1 MHGLTLSAQLKKRL
15 ILLAKCLV
23 SLAFLGILF
32 VSVDLQKLKE
42 QFSQIDPLFAGAG
55 VVLSFV
61 MVGASTW
68 KWWLLLRIQNCPLP
82 FKDLYRWYFVG
93 YFYSNFLPSNVGG
106 DVARAWLAGK
116 KANSH
121 STVLISIFAER
132 FTGLIFLL
140 LLAMVLPFTNP
151 SLLEFPAVWIGSC
164 VAGGGLLL
172 IGLLMAFGVRAS
184 KMKFV
189 QGLLGFAQKI
199 LRADR
204 PGKTQKIWER
214 VSGKFEILS
223 GKLGELW
230 MVLRQ
235 RPLALLQV
243 LLLTAL
249 YYALAVV
256 NVLLAYRA
264 FGVWADPVG
273 LAAVLPVALMVAMIP
288 VGLGSWGIAEGS
300 YVYYFGLVGLGKGL
314 TLAMGIFLRM
324 KILLLGLVGL
334 VIHLKEPMHPES

>member
-1 MHGLTLSAQLKKRL
+1 MKKRL
-15 ILLAKCLV
+15 TLLAKCLV
-23 SLAFLGILF
+23 SIAFLGILF
-32 VSVDLQKLKE
+32 VSVDPQKLKE
-42 QFSQIDPLFAGAG
+42 QFSQIDPLFAAAG
-55 VVLSFV
+55 VALSFV

-106 DVARAWLAGK
+106 DVARALLAGK
-116 KANSH
+116 KAKSH

-140 LLAMVLPFTNP
+140 LLAAVLPFTHP
-151 SLLEFPAVWIGSC
+151 SLQAVPAVWMGSC
-164 VAGGGLLL
+164 VAGGGLFM
-172 IGLLMAFGVRAS
+172 IGLLMVFGLRATQ
-184 KMKFV
+184 MKIV

-204 PGKTQKIWER
+204 PGKTQKIWDR
-214 VSGKFEILS
+214 VAGKLSILS
-223 GKLGELW
+223 VKLGELW
-230 MVLRQ
+230 TVLRQ
-235 RPLALLQV
+235 RPSALLQV
-243 LLLTAL
+243 FCLTVL
-249 YYALAVV
+249 YYILAVG

-264 FGVWADPVG
+264 FGVWADPAG
-273 LAAVLPVALMVAMIP
+273 IATVLPVALMVAMIP

-334 VIHLKEPMHPES
+334 VVHLKEPVKPES

>member
-1 MHGLTLSAQLKKRL
+1 MSSKKSQLKKRITL
-15 ILLAKCLV
+15 FAKCLI
-23 SLAFLGILF
+23 SLVFLGILF
-32 VSVDLQKLKE
+32 VSVDPQKLKE
-42 QFSQIDPLFAGAG
+42 QFSQINPWFAVAG
-55 VVLSFV
+55 VGLSFV

-82 FKDLYRWYFVG
+82 FLDLYRWYFVG

-132 FTGLIFLL
+132 FTGLIFML
-140 LLAMVLPFTNP
+140 LLAVILPFTQP
-151 SLLEFPAVWIGSC
+151 ELLKLPAVWMGSC
-164 VAGGGLLL
+164 VAACGLLM
-172 IGLLMAFGVRAS
+172 IGLLMAFGVKAS
-184 KMKFV
+184 KMKVV

-204 PGKTQKIWER
+204 PGKTRKIWTQVASKLE
-214 VSGKFEILS
+214 VLS
-223 GKLGELW
+223 EKLGELFV
-230 MVLRQ
+230 VLRQ
-235 RPLALLQV
+235 RPVALLHV
-243 LLLTAL
+243 ILLTAL
-249 YYALAVV
+249 YYVLAVG

-264 FGVWADPVG
+264 FGVWADPAG
-273 LAAVLPVALMVAMIP
+273 IAAVLPVALMVAMIP
-288 VGLGSWGIAEGS
+288 VGLGSWGIAEGA
-300 YVYYFGLVGLGKGL
+300 YVYYFGLVGLGKDL

-334 VIHLKEPMHPES
+334 VVNLKEPAQPES